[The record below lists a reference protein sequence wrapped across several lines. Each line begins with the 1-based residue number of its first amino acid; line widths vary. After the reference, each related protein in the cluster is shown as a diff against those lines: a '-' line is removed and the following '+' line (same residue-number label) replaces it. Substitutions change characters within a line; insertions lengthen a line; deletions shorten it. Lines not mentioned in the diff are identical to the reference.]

1 MAVEKFIELSE
12 FGVLNRGRI
21 INLLEYKNERRDY
34 EAYTSLF
41 FFKHDVVD
49 YVNNNINN
57 ESKRPSIAGFIGEC
71 SANYLWIDIDVSG
84 NLQEATDMVKHI
96 VLKIEAKYEISYRS
110 LVIYFS
116 GSKGYHIGIP
126 VECFGA
132 KEYWSDLVPKIFK
145 AMAQSITDNSSV
157 IDTKIYHVNRLFRCP
172 MSRHPKTGNYKIP
185 VDYTILSN
193 DGGLDEILTYS
204 KDARVHS
211 RYKLK
216 VEVSEKL
223 TKLFE
228 DCTITQTTNIDLFEE
243 SDGYQKALS
252 LKDNSSIFRLPDNG
266 ERNDLISRM
275 AYRLFAVKDLK
286 VNEITDIMKF
296 IYESV
301 NDHSR
306 KQGWSR
312 YAEME
317 MRMSINSAY
326 SKTRI
331 KAIKKVSVKNVSS
344 MALQMYKEIKSSV
357 YLPFFV
363 QEINNDLGGGLKLG
377 DSYSYIGRGGTMK
390 SYMLQENIIDNV
402 MKKKVSIYANMEMS
416 ETTWFDRVWKAIFHK
431 SMTEMIADGELTDDN
446 ITEMCKQVEVQI
458 EDNLQMYP
466 GSNLDPSEITNL
478 IREAEKELKK
488 QVCLFGV
495 DSISMMKTH
504 GDNIGFN
511 SGKMSKE
518 LKEVAKETNTTIIS
532 INHARTD
539 CPTFERNVSD
549 YVLGGQ
555 AFINNCDA
563 YFSFSSVADK
573 ELSDV
578 TKQIPDYVLMPGIK
592 YVRFVNKRGTGNTID
607 KIIQFLPNGRI
618 HALPDKPSS
627 FDMQN
632 TYTSDYH

>member
-1 MAVEKFIELSE
+1 MAERFIELSE

-21 INLLEYKNERRDY
+21 INLAEYKNQRRDY

-41 FFKHDVVD
+41 FFKQDALD

-57 ESKRPSIAGFIGEC
+57 DSKRPSIAGFIGEC
-71 SANYLWIDIDVSG
+71 SANYLWIDIDIAG
-84 NLQEATDMVKHI
+84 QLQEATDMVKEF
-96 VLKIEAKYEISYRS
+96 VRKIESKYEISYRS

-132 KEYWSDLVPKIFK
+132 KDFWSDLTPKIFR
-145 AMAQSITDNSSV
+145 AMAQAITDNSSV

-172 MSRHPKTGNYKIP
+172 LSKHPKTGNYKIP
-185 VDYTILSN
+185 VDYTILSS
-193 DGGLDEILTYS
+193 DGGLDEIISYS
-204 KDARVHS
+204 KEAKIHS

-216 VEVSEKL
+216 IEQSDKL

-228 DCTITQTTNIDLFEE
+228 DCTLTQTTNVDLFTE
-243 SDGYQKALS
+243 SDGYQKVLS
-252 LKDNSSIFRLPDNG
+252 LKDNSSIFRLPDTG

-286 VNEITDIMKF
+286 VNEITDLMKF
-296 IYESV
+296 VYESV
-301 NDHSR
+301 NDHSK

-312 YAEME
+312 YSEME
-317 MRMSINSAY
+317 MRFSINSAY

-331 KAIKKVSVKNVSS
+331 KAIKKVSAVNVSS
-344 MALQMYKEIKSSV
+344 MAMQMYKEIKSAV

-363 QEINNDLGGGLKLG
+363 DEINTDLGGGLKMG

-390 SYMLQENIIDNV
+390 SYMMQENIIDNV
-402 MKKKVSIYANMEMS
+402 MKNKPSIYANMEMS
-416 ETTWFDRVWKAIFHK
+416 QTTWFDRIWKALFHL
-431 SMTEMIADGELTDDN
+431 SMTEMIAEGSLTDDN
-446 ITEMCKQVEVQI
+446 ASDMCRQVEVQI
-458 EDNLQMYP
+458 GDNLHMYP
-466 GSNLDPSEITNL
+466 GANLEPSEIVNI
-478 IREAEKELKK
+478 IREKETELKRK
-488 QVCLFGV
+488 ICLFGV
-495 DSISMMKTH
+495 DSISMMKVR

-511 SGKMSKE
+511 SGQMSKE

-555 AFINNCDA
+555 AFVNNCDA
-563 YFSFSSVADK
+563 FFSFSSVADK
-573 ELSDV
+573 ALSDM
-578 TKQIPDYVLMPGIK
+578 TKQIPDYVLIPGIK
-592 YVRFVNKRGTGNTID
+592 YVRFVNKRGSGNTIN

-618 HALPDKPSS
+618 TSLPDKPSDFEIS
-627 FDMQN
+627 N
-632 TYTSDYH
+632 TYVSDFN